1 VKRIYSKI
9 FLTVM
14 TLIVSVSIIAV
25 ASYAWVTLST
35 SPSATGMTISIGG
48 GQTILLAADISKEVT
63 DSTGNKVTVHYPGK
77 FSDTLDFTSDALS
90 NVSLSPVSTVDGINW
105 ILPVYD
111 AYTGELLDVSDF
123 DIDSELEY
131 ANKES
136 TGRYVYV
143 DFWVVSPGEDY
154 NLRVSTD
161 KNTYSGSYL
170 IELPSVTEN
179 ADGTMSL
186 DTTAST
192 LSASARIGFL
202 VSDAESDEASLNAY
216 KNSPVYNKEYT
227 SIHGVYSEVGET
239 ADHNLNTTFTI
250 YEPNGTL
257 HTGDSNGSYIVTT
270 PLGIVHADDDDDG
283 AITEINLDPTR
294 LTVQTA
300 TIWSTAGLTGDDT
313 AIAQQFQTAMTA
325 QTFSDAREAQTY
337 FYDTFLG
344 GQISSLLSTGLF
356 FQDTT
361 SLYGAVS
368 AETGKADGSNLATAG
383 ATDGAVIASL
393 TKNVPQRIRMF
404 FWLEGQ
410 DVDCDSD
417 SGNGYVDA
425 SNLILSIELAGSKE

>member
-1 VKRIYSKI
+1 
-9 FLTVM
+9 
-14 TLIVSVSIIAV
+14 
-25 ASYAWVTLST
+25 
-35 SPSATGMTISIGG
+35 MTISIGG
-48 GQTILLAADISKEVT
+48 GQTILLAADIPKEVT

-105 ILPVYD
+105 ILPIYD

-257 HTGDSNGSYIVTT
+257 HTGDNNGSYVVTT

-283 AITEINLDPTR
+283 AIAEINLDPTR

-300 TIWSTAGLTGDDT
+300 TTWSTAGLTGDDT
-313 AIAQQFQTAMTA
+313 AIAQQFQTAMTD

-356 FQDTT
+356 FQETDA
-361 SLYGAVS
+361 LYKSVS
-368 AETGKADGSNLATAG
+368 GESEVTEVATAG
-383 ATDGAVIASL
+383 ASDGAVIARL
-393 TKNVPQRIRMF
+393 TQNEPQRIRMF

>member
-1 VKRIYSKI
+1 
-9 FLTVM
+9 
-14 TLIVSVSIIAV
+14 
-25 ASYAWVTLST
+25 
-35 SPSATGMTISIGG
+35 
-48 GQTILLAADISKEVT
+48 
-63 DSTGNKVTVHYPGK
+63 
-77 FSDTLDFTSDALS
+77 
-90 NVSLSPVSTVDGINW
+90 
-105 ILPVYD
+105 
-111 AYTGELLDVSDF
+111 
-123 DIDSELEY
+123 
-131 ANKES
+131 
-136 TGRYVYV
+136 V